1 MKSLTPKEIV
11 AELDKYIIGQKDA
24 KRMVAIAMRNRWRRQ
39 HLPDDLRD
47 EVAPKNIIMIGPTG
61 VGKTEIA
68 RRLAKLSDAPFLK
81 IEASK
86 FTEVGYVGRDVES
99 MVRELTEIGVNTAKS
114 QRAAE
119 VEAVAEEMAEERLLD
134 IILPPQ
140 YRPAE
145 SGGETPETFYGH
157 GPGDTVKAP
166 TNTRERLREKL
177 RNGDMDERYV
187 EIEMQESASIPLQI
201 FSGAGLEEMDVG
213 LQGMLGKILPK
224 QTKNK
229 KVKIKEAQKLLAH
242 EEAQKLIDMDEVVST
257 ALERTQ
263 DAGIIFLDEI
273 DKIAVRDHSG
283 HGPDVSREGVQRD
296 LLPLVEGSTV
306 ITKYGP
312 VNTQHILFIAAGAFH
327 MSKPSDLIPEL
338 QGRFPLRVELSN
350 LTADDFERIL
360 REPLNSLVKQY
371 VGLLKPEDIELIIT
385 DDAVKEVAAS
395 AELVNEQTE
404 NIGARRLYTI
414 MERVIEDI
422 SFDAPERAGSTIT
435 IDADYV
441 RKRLEDI
448 LKDQDLSRFIL

>member
-99 MVRELTEIGVNTAKS
+99 MVRELTEIAVNTAKS

-360 REPLNSLVKQY
+360 CEPLNSLVKQY
-371 VGLLKPEDIELIIT
+371 IGLLKPEDIELIIT

-422 SFDAPERAGSTIT
+422 SFDAPERAGSTVT

>member
-1 MKSLTPKEIV
+1 MNALTPKEIV
-11 AELDKYIIGQKDA
+11 TALDKYIIGQGDA

-68 RRLAKLSDAPFLK
+68 RRLARLAEAPFLK
-81 IEASK
+81 VEASK

-99 MVRELTEIGVNTAKS
+99 MVRELTEIAVNIVKSERTA
-114 QRAAE
+114 A
-119 VEAVAEEMAEERLLD
+119 VESVADELTEEKLLD

-140 YRPAE
+140 YRPE
-145 SGGETPETFYGH
+145 GGTEAPETFYGT

-166 TNTRERLREKL
+166 TNTREKLREKL
-177 RNGDMDERYV
+177 RNGEMDERYV
-187 EIEMQESASIPLQI
+187 EIEVQESPSMPLQI
-201 FSGAGLEEMDVG
+201 FSGSGLEEMDVG
-213 LQGMLGKILPK
+213 LKGMLGKLLPS
-224 QTKNK
+224 QTKKK
-229 KVKIKEAQKLLAH
+229 KVKIKEARKLLAL
-242 EEAQKLIDMDEVVST
+242 EEVQNLIDMDDVVST

-263 DAGIIFLDEI
+263 DTGIIFLDEI
-273 DKIAVRDHSG
+273 DKVAVRDHTG

-312 VNTQHILFIAAGAFH
+312 VNTRHILFIAAGAFH

-350 LTADDFERIL
+350 LTAEDFVRIL
-360 REPLNSLVKQY
+360 KEPLNSLVKQY
-371 VGLLKPEDIELIIT
+371 VGLLKTEDIELVIT
-385 DDAVKEVAAS
+385 DDAVEEVARS

-404 NIGARRLYTI
+404 NIGARRLHTI
-414 MERVIEDI
+414 MERVIEEI
-422 SFDAPERAGSTIT
+422 SFDAPARAGSKIT

-441 RKRLEDI
+441 KERLEEI
-448 LKDQDLSRFIL
+448 LKDQGLSRFIL

>member
-1 MKSLTPKEIV
+1 MISLTPKEIV
-11 AELDKYIIGQKDA
+11 AELDKYIIGQKNA

-68 RRLAKLSDAPFLK
+68 RRLAKLTDAPFLK
-81 IEASK
+81 VEASK

-99 MVRELTEIGVNTAKS
+99 MVRELTEIAVSMVKS
-114 QRAAE
+114 ERTAE
-119 VEAVAEEMAEERLLD
+119 VEATAEQMAEEKLLD

-140 YRPAE
+140 YRPA
-145 SGGETPETFYGH
+145 GEAEPQETFYGT

-166 TNTRERLREKL
+166 TNTREKLREKL
-177 RNGDMDERYV
+177 RDGDLDERYV
-187 EIEMQESASIPLQI
+187 EIEVQESPSLPLQI
-201 FSGAGLEEMDVG
+201 FSGSGLEEMDVG
-213 LQGMLGKILPK
+213 LKGMLGKLMPS
-224 QTKNK
+224 QSK
-229 KVKIKEAQKLLAH
+229 KKKAKIRDARKLLVQ

-257 ALERTQ
+257 ALDRTQ

-273 DKIAVRDHSG
+273 DKVAVRDHTS

-338 QGRFPLRVELSN
+338 QGRFPLRVELSSLN
-350 LTADDFERIL
+350 ADDFVRIL
-360 REPLNSLVKQY
+360 KEPLNSLVKQY
-371 VGLLKPEDIELIIT
+371 IGLLKPEDIELVIA
-385 DDAVKEVAAS
+385 DDAIKEVAAS

-404 NIGARRLYTI
+404 NIGARRLHTI
-414 MERVIEDI
+414 MERVIEEI
-422 SFDAPERAGSTIT
+422 SFDAPARAGSTIT

-441 RKRLEDI
+441 KDRLKDI

>member
-1 MKSLTPKEIV
+1 MSSLTPKEIV
-11 AELDKYIIGQKDA
+11 AELDKYIIGQADA

-39 HLPDDLRD
+39 HLSEDLRD

-68 RRLAKLSDAPFLK
+68 RRLAKLADAAFLK
-81 IEASK
+81 VEASK

-99 MVRELTEIGVNTAKS
+99 MVRDLTEIAVTMVKS
-114 QRAAE
+114 ERTAE
-119 VEAVAEEMAEERLLD
+119 VKSVAEEMAEEKLLD
-134 IILPPQ
+134 ILLPPQ
-140 YRPAE
+140 YRPKDD
-145 SGGETPETFYGH
+145 GNQPETFYGT

-187 EIEMQESASIPLQI
+187 DVEVEESASMPLQI

-213 LQGMLGKILPK
+213 IKGMLGKLLPS
-224 QTKNK
+224 QTKKK
-229 KVKIKEAQKLLAH
+229 KVKIKEARKILAS
-242 EEAQKLIDMDEVVST
+242 EEAQNLIDMDEVVAT

-263 DAGIIFLDEI
+263 EAGIIFLDEI
-273 DKIAVRDHSG
+273 DKVAVREHSG
-283 HGPDVSREGVQRD
+283 QGPDVSREGVQRD

-350 LTADDFERIL
+350 LTAEDFERIL
-360 REPLNSLVKQY
+360 REPVNSVVKQY
-371 VGLLKPEDIELIIT
+371 IGLLKTEAIELVIT
-385 DDAVKEVAAS
+385 DDAIKEVAGS
-395 AELVNEQTE
+395 SELVNEQTE

-414 MERVIEDI
+414 MERIIEDI
-422 SFDAPERAGSTIT
+422 SFNAPDRAGETIT
-435 IDADYV
+435 IDAEYV
-441 RKRLEDI
+441 KERLQDI
-448 LKDQDLSRFIL
+448 LRDQDLSRFIL

>member
-1 MKSLTPKEIV
+1 MSSLTPKQIV
-11 AELDKYIIGQKDA
+11 AALDKYIIGQNDA
-24 KRMVAIAMRNRWRRQ
+24 KRMVSIAMRNRWRRQ

-99 MVRELTEIGVNTAKS
+99 MVRELTEIAVNMVKS
-114 QRAAE
+114 ERTAE
-119 VEAVAEEMAEERLLD
+119 VESIADEAAEEKLLD

-140 YRPAE
+140 YRPTGGAE
-145 SGGETPETFYGH
+145 QPETFYGS
-157 GPGDTVKAP
+157 GPSDTVKAP

-187 EIEMQESASIPLQI
+187 EVEVEESPSLPLQI
-201 FSGAGLEEMDVG
+201 FSGSGLEEMDVG
-213 LQGMLGKILPK
+213 LKGMLGKLMPS
-224 QTKNK
+224 QTKTK
-229 KVKIKEAQKLLAH
+229 KVKIQDARKILAA

-257 ALERTQ
+257 ALERTCE
-263 DAGIIFLDEI
+263 AGIIFLDEI
-273 DKIAVRDHSG
+273 DKVAVREQSG

-296 LLPLVEGSTV
+296 LLPLVEGCTV

-312 VNTQHILFIAAGAFH
+312 VNTHHVLFIAAGSFH
-327 MSKPSDLIPEL
+327 SAKPSDLIPEL
-338 QGRFPLRVELSN
+338 QGRFPLRVELSS
-350 LTADDFERIL
+350 LTAEDFERIL
-360 REPLNSLVKQY
+360 REPINSLVKQY
-371 VGLLKPEDIELIIT
+371 IGLLKTETIELIIT
-385 DDAVKEVAAS
+385 DDAIKEVAES
-395 AELVNEQTE
+395 AALVNEQTE

-422 SFDAPERAGSTIT
+422 SFDAPERAGETIT
-435 IDADYV
+435 IDAAYV
-441 RKRLEDI
+441 KERLKDI
-448 LKDQDLSRFIL
+448 LKDQDLSRFIP

>member
-1 MKSLTPKEIV
+1 MDSLTPKEIV
-11 AELDKYIIGQKDA
+11 AELDKYIIRQDDA
-24 KRMVAIAMRNRWRRQ
+24 KRMVAIAMRNRWRRR

-47 EVAPKNIIMIGPTG
+47 EVMPKNIIMIGPTG

-68 RRLAKLSDAPFLK
+68 RRLAKLTDAPFLK

-99 MVRELTEIGVNTAKS
+99 MIRDLTEIAVNMVKS
-114 QRAAE
+114 QRTAD
-119 VEAVAEEMAEERLLD
+119 VEAVANEMAEEKLLD
-134 IILPPQ
+134 IVLPPQ
-140 YRPAE
+140 YRPE
-145 SGGETPETFYGH
+145 GGTDQPETFYGS
-157 GPGDTVKAP
+157 GPGDTIKAP

-177 RNGDMDERYV
+177 RKGEMDDRYV
-187 EIEMQESASIPLQI
+187 EVEVEEAPSIPLQI
-201 FSGAGLEEMDVG
+201 FSGSGLEEMDVG
-213 LQGMLGKILPK
+213 LKGMLGKLLPS
-224 QTKNK
+224 QTKQK
-229 KVKIKEAQKLLAH
+229 KVKIKDALKILAQ

-257 ALERTQ
+257 ALDRTRE
-263 DAGIIFLDEI
+263 AGIIFLDEI
-273 DKIAVRDHSG
+273 DKIAVREHSG
-283 HGPDVSREGVQRD
+283 QGPDVSREGVQRD

-327 MSKPSDLIPEL
+327 TAKPSDLIPEL

-350 LTADDFERIL
+350 LTAADFERIL

-371 VGLLKPEDIELIIT
+371 IGLLKPENIELIIT
-385 DDAVKEVAAS
+385 DDAIKEVAES

-414 MERVIEDI
+414 MERVVEKI
-422 SFDAPERAGSTIT
+422 SFDAPERSGETIT
-435 IDADYV
+435 IDAAYV
-441 RKRLEDI
+441 SDRLKEI

>member
-1 MKSLTPKEIV
+1 MSSLTPKEIV
-11 AELDKYIIGQKDA
+11 AELDKYIIGQNDA

-39 HLPDDLRD
+39 HLPEDLRD

-99 MVRELTEIGVNTAKS
+99 MIRELTEIAVNMVKS
-114 QRAAE
+114 QRTAE
-119 VEAVAEEMAEERLLD
+119 VESVADEMAEEKLLD

-140 YRPAE
+140 YRPTE
-145 SGGETPETFYGH
+145 GSEQPETFYGS
-157 GPGDTVKAP
+157 GPSDTVKVP

-177 RNGDMDERYV
+177 QAGEMDERYV
-187 EIEMQESASIPLQI
+187 EVEVEEAPSMPLQI
-201 FSGAGLEEMDVG
+201 FSGSGLEEMDVG
-213 LQGMLGKILPK
+213 LKGMLGKLLPS
-224 QTKNK
+224 QTKKK
-229 KVKIKEAQKLLAH
+229 KVKIKDARKILAQ

-257 ALERTQ
+257 ALERTRE
-263 DAGIIFLDEI
+263 AGIIFLDEI
-273 DKIAVRDHSG
+273 DKIAVRESSG

-312 VNTQHILFIAAGAFH
+312 VNTQHILFVAAGAFH

-338 QGRFPLRVELSN
+338 QGRFPLRVELSS
-350 LTADDFERIL
+350 LTAEDFERIL

-371 VGLLKPEDIELIIT
+371 VALLKTETIELVIT
-385 DDAVKEVAAS
+385 DDAIKEVATS
-395 AELVNEQTE
+395 AELVNDQTE
-404 NIGARRLYTI
+404 NIGARRLHTI
-414 MERVIEDI
+414 MERVIEEI
-422 SFDAPERAGSTIT
+422 SFDAPARAGETIT

-441 RKRLEDI
+441 KERLQEI